1 MAKQHYFM
9 RLIPPRSTFPGDMT
23 GEERALMMEHVRYMN
38 EIFTAG
44 KLLIFG
50 PVMAPEAAFGMAVFE
65 VGDETELREIME
77 KDPTVRAGLNKFDFH
92 PMKVG
97 AAQGSRPE

>member
-1 MAKQHYFM
+1 
-9 RLIPPRSTFPGDMT
+9 MT
-23 GEERALMMEHVRYMN
+23 GEERALMMEHVKYMN
-38 EIFTAG
+38 EIFVAG

-65 VGDETELREIME
+65 VRDETELREIME

-97 AAQGSRPE
+97 AAQGSRLE